1 MTKQEALLEY
11 TLRLADS
18 SIVLGH
24 RLSQWC
30 GHGPI
35 LEEDIALT
43 NIALDFVGLG
53 TNLLDYA
60 AILEGKDRT
69 ADDLAFLR
77 NERDY
82 KNLLITEQPNGDY
95 AYTIARQF
103 FYDVFTYY
111 LYSELKDSK
120 DIQLAAISE
129 KAIKEV
135 TYHLRHSGEWML
147 RLGDGTEESHNR
159 MQKAVNELWSFVGEF
174 FDADEVDT
182 LMHEEGIAPDLA
194 GIKTKWEKHVR
205 ELLSEATIE
214 CPTGIYFQKGS
225 RNGQHSEHL
234 GFMLAEM
241 QYLQRSYPE
250 AKW

>member
-35 LEEDIALT
+35 LEEDIAIT

-53 TNLLDYA
+53 TNLLNYA
-60 AILEGKDRT
+60 AELEGKDRT

-111 LYSELKDSK
+111 LFAELKNSK
-120 DIQLAAISE
+120 DAQISAISE

-147 RLGDGTEESHNR
+147 RLGDGTEESHSR
-159 MQKAVNELWSFVGEF
+159 MQKAVNELWVFVGEF

-182 LMHEEGIAPDLA
+182 IMCNEGIAPDLA
-194 GIKTKWEKHVR
+194 SIKTKWEKHVK
-205 ELLSEATIE
+205 EVLSEATIE
-214 CPTGIYFQKGS
+214 CPTGTYFQKGS
-225 RNGQHSEHL
+225 RTGQHSEHL

-241 QYLQRSYPE
+241 QNLQRSYPE